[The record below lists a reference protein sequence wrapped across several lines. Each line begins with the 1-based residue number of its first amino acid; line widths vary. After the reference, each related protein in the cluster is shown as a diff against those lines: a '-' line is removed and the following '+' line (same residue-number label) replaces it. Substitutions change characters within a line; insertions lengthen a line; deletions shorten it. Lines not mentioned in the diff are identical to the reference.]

1 MTILIIILFWARRIK
16 SLMLINLVL
25 YQKIFEKA
33 KCRTIFIVSSYL
45 YKTRELYHSYMHRKL
60 KGNKRHSKSVM
71 MRKMRQARVEKK
83 SFTMYSLVLLE

>member
-33 KCRTIFIVSSYL
+33 KFRTVYIVSSYFC
-45 YKTRELYHSYMHRKL
+45 KTRELY
-60 KGNKRHSKSVM
+60 
-71 MRKMRQARVEKK
+71 
-83 SFTMYSLVLLE
+83 SFLYAQKITRT